1 MMSFAQFQENV
12 FDNEQSKMT
21 RENDVTQSTAFEED
35 QTTASALPPG
45 SDQPEAPGNPGEPVP
60 INGAIPVLILTAVVL
75 VFYYK
80 RKKNKIN
87 I

>member
-1 MMSFAQFQENV
+1 MSFAQFQENT
-12 FDNEQSKMT
+12 FDNEQTKMA
-21 RENDVTQSTAFEED
+21 RETAVTQSATFEED
-35 QTTASALPPG
+35 QTTASALPPVG
-45 SDQPEAPGNPGEPVP
+45 DQPEAPGNPGEPVP
-60 INGAIPVLILTAVVL
+60 INGALPVLILTAVTL